1 MFNKRY
7 DGLRVK
13 SLDPIVAL
21 TPYIM
26 PERSDS
32 QVMTKQY
39 LDFDVTTEYIR
50 KQRTEGHNIT
60 HMDIL
65 LTAYLRAVSEYPEM
79 NRFVVNKRLF
89 SRNNISVSFVTLKQK
104 TDNTLEEALCK
115 VYLDPHDTIYDV
127 AEKISGA
134 IEEARKETSSNSTDK
149 IAKFL
154 MAMPLLPNIVVGLV
168 KFMDAHGFMPKL
180 IFEASPFHTSLFL
193 SNMASLGMNY
203 IYHHIYNFGTTS
215 VFFTMGKTEQ
225 KLFPNPDGT
234 VRHKRVMPMGIV
246 IDERIAAGGTYARAF
261 ACMMHYI
268 NHPELLEEKPTD
280 DKIHLEIPLVR
291 TK

>member
-39 LDFDVTTEYIR
+39 LDFDVTTEFIR
-50 KQRTEGHNIT
+50 KQRIEGHTIT
-60 HMDIL
+60 HMGLL
-65 LTAYLRAVSEYPEM
+65 LTAYLRAVCEYPEM

-104 TDNTLEEALCK
+104 KDNTLEEALCK
-115 VYLDPHDTIYDV
+115 VYLDPYDTIYEVSD
-127 AEKISGA
+127 KIAQA
-134 IEEARKETSSNSTDK
+134 IEEARVETNSNSTDK
-149 IAKFL
+149 VAKFL
-154 MAMPLLPNIVVGLV
+154 MAMPLLPNLVVSLV

-268 NHPELLEEKPTD
+268 NNPELLAEKPSE
-280 DKIHLEIPLVR
+280 DKVRLEIPLVR

>member
-1 MFNKRY
+1 MGFLDHKIESTDITTFGVVAAPDRMTGTAEENKKVFDRLIRDSVKGDFNAII
-7 DGLRVK
+7 DL
-13 SLDPIVAL
+13 LVAA
-21 TPYIM
+21 
-26 PERSDS
+26 
-32 QVMTKQY
+32 
-39 LDFDVTTEYIR
+39 
-50 KQRTEGHNIT
+50 
-60 HMDIL
+60 
-65 LTAYLRAVSEYPEM
+65 TAASE
-79 NRFVVNKRLF
+79 LGF
-89 SRNNISVSFVTLKQK
+89 SRAEGINA
-104 TDNTLEEALCK
+104 DNVQAAIEVLYASGEAG
-115 VYLDPHDTIYDV
+115 V
-127 AEKISGA
+127 AKA
-134 IEEARKETSSNSTDK
+134 IEEARVETNSNSTDK
-149 IAKFL
+149 VAKFL
-154 MAMPLLPNIVVGLV
+154 MAMPLLPNLVVSLV
-168 KFMDAHGFMPKL
+168 KFMDAHGCMPKL

-268 NHPELLEEKPTD
+268 NNPELLAEKPSE
-280 DKIHLEIPLVR
+280 DKIKLEIPLVR